1 MTRHLLI
8 VPALL
13 VAVLLCSAPQAS
25 AQRRDFLTD
34 EEIEL
39 VRDNQDID
47 KRIAVLTRM
56 IDRRFT
62 ALGIDVGGWK
72 QTEKDKTL
80 WGEVRTG
87 TRPELF
93 FDVRELLQKAID
105 DVDDVAAHNENTLT
119 QNKTEGLLFPKAVR
133 DLAAASARYLPQL
146 RVAANNTK
154 DEREKGLILS
164 SIESCEAI
172 IDSVSKLPPEPTKA
186 EKKKT
191 KSDR

>member
-1 MTRHLLI
+1 MIRNFVI

-13 VAVLLCSAPQAS
+13 VAMLLCAATETS
-25 AQRRDFLTD
+25 AQRRDSLTD
-34 EEIEL
+34 QEIEL

-47 KRIAVLTRM
+47 KRIDVLTKM
-56 IDRRFT
+56 IDRRFS
-62 ALGIDVGGWK
+62 ALGIEVGGWK

-105 DVDDVAAHNENTLT
+105 DIDDVAAHNENTLT

-133 DLAAASARYLPQL
+133 DLAAASSRYLPHL
-146 RVAANNTK
+146 KAAANTTK

-172 IDSVSKLPPEPTKA
+172 IDSVSKLPPEPTKG
-186 EKKKT
+186 EKKK
-191 KSDR
+191 KSDE

>member
-1 MTRHLLI
+1 MFI
-8 VPALL
+8 VSALL
-13 VAVLLCSAPQAS
+13 GVVLISAATQTA

-62 ALGIDVGGWK
+62 ALGIEVGGWK
-72 QTEKDKTL
+72 QTEKEKTV
-80 WGEVRTG
+80 WGETRTG
-87 TRPELF
+87 TRSELLR
-93 FDVRELLQKAID
+93 DVRDILQKAID
-105 DVDDVAAHNENTLT
+105 DIDDVAAHNENALT

-133 DLAAASARYLPQL
+133 DLAAASARYLPHL
-146 RVAANNTK
+146 KAAANTAK
-154 DEREKGLILS
+154 DEREKGLILA

-172 IDSVSKLPPEPTKA
+172 IDSVSKLPPEPTKT
-186 EKKKT
+186 EKKKA
-191 KSDR
+191 KSEE